1 MGAQCYGAALG
12 AVGQGCS
19 ALWGSCGP
27 PAGYAVSAL
36 LFADGRRL
44 LVGGAPRFRH
54 RGAVLLFTMGAG
66 GALRAEQ
73 TLRGEQVGQHGG
85 VGLLWGCVIWGC
97 YWGCYWGCCGV
108 RSLRDYGF
116 MGLRRY
122 GVGIEGLGL

>member
-66 GALRAEQ
+66 GALKAEQ

-97 YWGCYWGCCGV
+97 NWGCYGV
-108 RSLRDYGF
+108 VIGAVIRVVV
-116 MGLRRY
+116 GLL
-122 GVGIEGLGL
+122 LGLLWG

>member
-66 GALRAEQ
+66 GALKAEQ

-97 YWGCYWGCCGV
+97 YWGCCGV
-108 RSLRDYGF
+108 VV
-116 MGLRRY
+116 GLL
-122 GVGIEGLGL
+122 LGLLWG